1 MSTDIVLVSTYNL
14 LKASPI
20 NDNSDFQIVNTK
32 FLLTCQK
39 IIKQMRS
46 QAVRDRAEK
55 VCTVIMQTPVP

>member
-20 NDNSDFQIVNTK
+20 NDNSDIQIVNTK
-32 FLLTCQK
+32 FLLTRQK

-46 QAVRDRAEK
+46 QAIRDRAEK
-55 VCTVIMQTPVP
+55 VFTVIMQTQVP